1 MAQKNI
7 FILLIILI
15 VISNLYLIIKINY
28 LEKEKNIEKFA
39 VTDDIKTAI
48 SEIYKADIESI
59 RALSNSASQL
69 NAGSL
74 NINAPL
80 TVTNGLY
87 AKGGAAGGNGNQT
100 HFPWTDGINYIR
112 GNTSHDGTLN
122 VRDNVTVG
130 NKLILPNNTQFSADP
145 DWLRL
150 TDTAGNYKPL
160 AVKDLWADAGSISAG
175 NIAAKDSIIAQGAI
189 EASSIISNGDIIVKG
204 NFMYTKPEITIGYN
218 FGGSFA
224 GSVSF
229 PSNNVC
235 KTYVNKEGIA
245 WNNGIQVIMPGVYS
259 VKFRVDFADNS
270 TKGGDNGGR
279 QNNGSIIISGFNRSR
294 GHSCE
299 GNSYTIN
306 PNTTGYNIQ
315 YKLNNATRM
324 YPGWFEVDC
333 DCVLT
338 NRNARK
344 FEIFFSNNLEANTSF
359 AYKLKQY

>member
-1 MAQKNI
+1 MEQKNI

-39 VTDDIKTAI
+39 VADDIKANI
-48 SEIYKADIESI
+48 SEIYRADIESI

-74 NINAPL
+74 NINVPL

-122 VRDNVTVG
+122 IRDNLTVG
-130 NKLILPNNTQFSADP
+130 NKLILPNNTQFSGDP

-160 AVKDLWADAGSISAG
+160 AVKDLWADDGSISAG

-204 NFMYTKPEITIGYN
+204 NFMYTKPEITILYI

-224 GSVSF
+224 GFVNV
-229 PSNNVC
+229 PPNNNVC
-235 KTYVNKEGIA
+235 LKA
-245 WNNGIQVIMPGVYS
+245 WDNGIQVIIPGVYS
-259 VKFRVDFADNS
+259 IRFRVDFANN
-270 TKGGDNGGR
+270 TVGGGDGGKT
-279 QNNGSIIISGFNRSR
+279 NYGKINMSGFHKSNA
-294 GHSCE
+294 HSCE
-299 GNSYTIN
+299 GESYKIYPNSEG
-306 PNTTGYNIQ
+306 TGYNIQ
-315 YKLNNATRM
+315 YKLNNARRM

-338 NRNARK
+338 YRNDRK
-344 FEIFFSNNLEANTSF
+344 FEILFSGNIEANTSF
-359 AYKLKQY
+359 TYKLIQY